1 MVFFSKYVLFIF
13 KLISL
18 LSFILFRKHPLN
30 DNYFFGYAFKFH
42 RVFFYDSSIIFLSF
56 KKVFYD
62 SSIIF
67 KNKKIIL
74 R

>member
-1 MVFFSKYVLFIF
+1 MVFFSKFVLFIF
-13 KLISL
+13 RLISL
-18 LSFILFRKHPLN
+18 LSFILFKEHPLN
-30 DNYFFGYAFKFH
+30 DNYFFDYVFKFY
-42 RVFFYDSSIIFLSF
+42 RVF
-56 KKVFYD
+56 FYD